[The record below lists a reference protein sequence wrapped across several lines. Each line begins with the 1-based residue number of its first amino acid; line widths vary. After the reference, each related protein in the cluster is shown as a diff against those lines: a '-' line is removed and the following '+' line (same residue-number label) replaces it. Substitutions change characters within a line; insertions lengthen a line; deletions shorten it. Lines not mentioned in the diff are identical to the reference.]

1 MIRTLSIGL
10 LVLVCFSA
18 VAPEGLA
25 DPAWYVRKAA
35 WRETLLASREAIVRT
50 PDAPGASLPDLG
62 KDPFTIAC
70 WVKTAGDGTLLAKA
84 PAKGAWAPNGKS
96 WFLRGGKLAYDI
108 GWVAAIGGR
117 TKVAD
122 AQWHHVAVTGPDEL
136 RFFVDGKADGG
147 GRLEGKSDE
156 SGHVFKIGFTSDN
169 FPAPSALSG
178 ALDDIRVYRRR
189 LGEVEMAAL
198 AGGKDVGGAT
208 AVWTMDKTLDD
219 ASGNRN
225 HATPSGKPAFVP
237 GRSGQALSLKGKNRL
252 TVAST
257 QNPRQNLWA
266 LLGRDFPA
274 DAGHMQAE
282 RDAGLWDEDW
292 NAGDVKALAGR
303 FAAALKGEPLGDQA
317 ARQAASV
324 ASLADLDALAATF
337 HRSRAVREELAKLD
351 NLDLRPLR
359 LAIEDLGRTAE
370 SYPARDLLAR
380 LESIQQALLAARRQ
394 TGGGADASAAL
405 ARAAESLAALR
416 REALVE
422 RNPHLAF
429 DKLLFVRRKTYQ
441 ASHYYTEY
449 IDGCKH
455 FGGNVCILDLKTLKT
470 TDLAPSLAHGIFGR
484 FDLSCDARRVVFD
497 WKKDINTGFRIFE
510 VNVDGSG
517 LRQLTFDQDDEQ
529 DLIRKYRTV
538 RTPTGTPYITGVD
551 DMHPCYLPDGDI
563 VFVSTRCQKGILC
576 DAPDVLTSTTVH
588 RMDRDG
594 KNLRAISF
602 NSVSEATPSIMQ
614 DGRILY
620 TRWEY
625 VDKGGSA
632 CKCIWAMNPDGSN
645 SVEIYANNI
654 AHPTTFIDA
663 RDIPG
668 AGNQIVVAGTPHMP
682 LGVGTIIRLNTV
694 FSLRTREPMTY
705 LTPEIDATDEHG
717 FRHYRDGAWVRELV
731 GPLAREPYPLS
742 EKYFLVAY
750 NPDKPWNDVA
760 GYGIY
765 LLDEFNNRE
774 LIYKESEW
782 SCWQPMPLR
791 PRRRPPVIPPAGTG
805 QPGFART
812 GQPYTA
818 DTWGTLLLQDVYVGL
833 TGIERGRVKYLRVME
848 DVPRPWAARRD
859 YGGDGGVSQQHVV
872 VSMWGHLACKIEHGI
887 VPVEEDG
894 SACFQVPADRNVFF
908 QALDENYME
917 LQRMRTFI
925 NMVPGEYRGCV
936 GCHEEK
942 AVAPAM
948 TTMPLAARRSPDRPG
963 PQPGEVVPRTMHYP
977 SDVQPILDKHCVR
990 CHGGAKPKANLDLT
1004 GTMTNQFSVSYENML
1019 KKRLVGKWVDEIGG
1033 SGTGGKHAHI
1043 ESTDPLTYGSHTSK
1057 LVAQLRKGHNDVKL
1071 SKEEFIRL
1079 VTWIDANAPFYGTWE
1094 GKRHIR
1100 FKDEPDFRPTPKAG
1114 PDCTAWSGTWSALK
1128 KQ

>member
-1 MIRTLSIGL
+1 MIRSLLTGL
-10 LVLVCFSA
+10 TILVCLSA
-18 VAPEGLA
+18 ALA
-25 DPAWYVRKAA
+25 GDPAWYARKAT
-35 WRETLLASREAIVRT
+35 WRETLLASRESIART
-50 PDAPGASLPDLG
+50 PDAPGLGLPDFG
-62 KDPFTIAC
+62 KDAYTIAC
-70 WVKTAGDGTLLAKA
+70 WVKTTHDGTLLAKA
-84 PAKGAWAPNGKS
+84 PAKGKWAPSGKT
-96 WFLRGGKLAYDI
+96 WFIRGGRLAYDI
-108 GWVAAIGGR
+108 GWVGATGGR

-122 AQWHHVAVTGPDEL
+122 GQWHHVAVTGPGQIE
-136 RFFVDGKADGG
+136 FFVDGKSDGG
-147 GRLEGKSDE
+147 GHLDGEPDVAA
-156 SGHVFKIGFTSDN
+156 HVAKIGHTTDN
-169 FPAPSALSG
+169 FPAQPRFNGL
-178 ALDDIRVYRRR
+178 LDDVRVYRRR
-189 LGEVEMAAL
+189 LSGKEISAL
-198 AGGKDVGGAT
+198 AGGQDVGGAV
-208 AVWTMDKTLDD
+208 AAWKMDGSIDD

-225 HATPSGKPAFVP
+225 HAAASGKLAFAE
-237 GRSGQALSLKGKNRL
+237 GRSGQALRLDGKTWL

-257 QNPRQNLWA
+257 QNPRQTLWNL
-266 LLGRDFPA
+266 LTRDFA
-274 DAGHMQAE
+274 EAAAVAQMQAE

-292 NAGDVKALAGR
+292 QAGDAKALAVR

-317 ARQAASV
+317 ARAAAGV
-324 ASLADLDALAATF
+324 RTAGDLDALASIF
-337 HRSRAVREELAKLD
+337 HRSRAIRDELGKLD

-359 LAIEDLGRTAE
+359 LAIQDLGETAGA
-370 SYPARDLLAR
+370 YPARDLLAR
-380 LESIQQALLAARRQ
+380 LDAIQQALLSARRKAA
-394 TGGGADASAAL
+394 TGADTSAEL
-405 ARAAESLAALR
+405 VKAAEDLAALR
-416 REALVE
+416 REALVR
-422 RNPHLAF
+422 RNPHLGF
-429 DKLLFVRRKTYQ
+429 DKLLFTRRKTYQ
-441 ASHYYTEY
+441 SSHYYTEY

-455 FGGNVCILDLKTLKT
+455 FGGNICILDLKTLKT
-470 TDLAPSLAHGIFGR
+470 TDLAPSMSAGIFGR
-484 FDLSCDARRVVFD
+484 FDLSYDARRVVFD
-497 WKKDINTGFRIFE
+497 WKKDINTGFRIYE
-510 VNVDGSG
+510 VNIDGSG

-529 DLIRKYRTV
+529 DLIRKYRTL

-576 DAPDVLTSTTVH
+576 DGPDVLTSTTLH
-588 RMDRDG
+588 RMDKDG

-663 RDIPG
+663 RDVPG

-694 FSLRTREPMTY
+694 YSLRTRDPMTY

-717 FRHYRDGAWVRELV
+717 FRHFRNGKWVHDLV
-731 GPLAREPYPLS
+731 GPLAREPYPLNQ
-742 EKYFLVAY
+742 KYFLIAY

-791 PRRRPPVIPPAGTG
+791 ERPRPPIIPPAGTG
-805 QPGFART
+805 GPSYART
-812 GQPYTA
+812 GQPYTPDA
-818 DTWGTLLLQDVYVGL
+818 WGTLLLQDVYVGM

-872 VSMWGHLACKIEHGI
+872 VCMWGHLACKIEHGI
-887 VPVEEDG
+887 VPVETDG
-894 SACFQVPADRNVFF
+894 SAYFQVPADRNVFF

-948 TTMPLAARRSPDRPG
+948 TKMPLASRRTPDRPA
-963 PQPGEVVPRTMHYP
+963 PQPGEIVPRAMHYP

-990 CHGGAKPKANLDLT
+990 CHGGPKPKAELDLT

-1019 KKRLVGKWVDEIGG
+1019 KKRLIGKWVDEIGG

-1114 PDCTAWSGTWSALK
+1114 PDCTAWSGQWSGLK
-1128 KQ
+1128 K